1 MSNLLR
7 SLWLWVCESKSREY
21 SSESN
26 SRLEFEKHVGKVFSV
41 RSRIWSSVVQRLRFE
56 VLCL

>member
-1 MSNLLR
+1 VSNLLR
-7 SLWLWVCESKSREY
+7 SLWLWVCESKSRDY

-41 RSRIWSSVVQRLRFE
+41 RNRIWSSVVQR
-56 VLCL
+56 